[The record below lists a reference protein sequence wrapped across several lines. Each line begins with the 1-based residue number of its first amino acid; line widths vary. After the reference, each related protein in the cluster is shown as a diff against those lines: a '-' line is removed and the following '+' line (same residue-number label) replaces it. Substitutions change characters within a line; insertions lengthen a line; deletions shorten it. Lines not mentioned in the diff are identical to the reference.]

1 VTTLSRID
9 LRDHAEEPINMCLA
23 VPARITSID
32 GFNAVVDMGGVT
44 RETSL
49 QLVPDARLGDYVLIH
64 AGFAIQTLDEQDALE
79 TLRLFDQLL
88 ACAAG
93 SEPATL
99 AAED

>member
-1 VTTLSRID
+1 
-9 LRDHAEEPINMCLA
+9 MCLA

-32 GFNAVVDMGGVT
+32 ADGVTAVVDMGGVT

-49 QLVPDARLGDYVLIH
+49 RLVPDARLGDYVLIH

-88 ACAAG
+88 AAEATAAP
-93 SEPATL
+93 EPSASG
-99 AAED
+99 A